1 MGRIFES
8 SSYIFIYKDD
18 EYWLFL
24 PVRVGGGEIMTKF
37 FRFEELGTNYK
48 SEVIGGVSTFVTMAY
63 IVIVNPAILSKGGFP
78 HEGSVTATII
88 AAFIGTMIMALYA
101 RRPFAVAP
109 YMGENAFVAFTVC
122 IAMGYNWQTAL
133 GAVFWGG
140 VIFVLITILKIRSW
154 IARAIPDGLK
164 ISFAAGIG
172 LFIMFIGLN
181 VSGIIRLGVEDAP
194 VKIGN
199 FSTAGPLL
207 GIFCVIL
214 IAILMVKRIPG
225 AIIIGIMVTSFI
237 AFVSGAA
244 NWPSEIISPPPSLE
258 PLLFKLDIAGALSID
273 FLPVLLVVFIL
284 DFVDTMGTLIGV
296 SARANLLDENRNL
309 PEIEKPMLADAVAT
323 VTGALAGTSTTGTF
337 IESAAG
343 IEAGA
348 KSGFASLVTALMFLL
363 CLFFAPLF
371 VAVPA
376 FAYGPAL
383 VIVGFTMLSSLR
395 DFPFND
401 YTELFPAAATI
412 AFMSFTYNLGFGIA
426 AGFVLYPILK
436 IISGRIK
443 EIPAGLW
450 ILFGFSLLLFIIY
463 PYDKI

>member
-1 MGRIFES
+1 M
-8 SSYIFIYKDD
+8 K
-18 EYWLFL
+18 
-24 PVRVGGGEIMTKF
+24 KF
-37 FRFEELGTNYK
+37 FRFEKLGTDYK
-48 SEVIGGVSTFVTMAY
+48 SETIGGVSTFITMAY

-78 HEGSVTATII
+78 HEASVTATII
-88 AAFIGTMIMALYA
+88 AAFIGTLMMALYA
-101 RRPFAVAP
+101 RRPFAIAP
-109 YMGENAFVAFTVC
+109 YMGENAFIAFTVC
-122 IAMGYNWQTAL
+122 LAMGYSWQTAL

-140 VIFVLITILKIRSW
+140 VIFVLITVLKIRSW
-154 IARAIPDGLK
+154 IAKAVPDSLK

-172 LFIMFIGLN
+172 LFIMFIGLS
-181 VSGIIRLGVEDAP
+181 VSGIVRLGVEGAP

-199 FSTAGPLL
+199 LSSAGPLL
-207 GIFCVIL
+207 GMICIVL
-214 IAILMVKRIPG
+214 IAILMIKKIPG
-225 AIIIGIMVTSFI
+225 AIIIGILVTSFV
-237 AFVSGAA
+237 AFISGAA
-244 NWPSEIISPPPSLE
+244 DWPSEIVSAPPSLE
-258 PLLFKLDIAGALSID
+258 PLLFKLDILGALSLD
-273 FLPVLLVVFIL
+273 FLPILLVVFIL

-296 SARANLLDENRNL
+296 SARANLLDENHNL

-323 VTGALAGTSTTGTF
+323 VTGALAGTSTSGTF

-348 KSGFASLVTALMFLL
+348 KSGFASLVTAAMFLL

-383 VIVGFTMLSSLR
+383 VIVGFIMLSSLK

-412 AFMSFTYNLGFGIA
+412 AFMSFTFNLGFGIA
-426 AGFVLYPILK
+426 AGFVFYPILK
-436 IISGRIK
+436 IISGRAK
-443 EIPAGLW
+443 EISAGIW
-450 ILFGFSLLLFIIY
+450 VLFSISLLLFIIY